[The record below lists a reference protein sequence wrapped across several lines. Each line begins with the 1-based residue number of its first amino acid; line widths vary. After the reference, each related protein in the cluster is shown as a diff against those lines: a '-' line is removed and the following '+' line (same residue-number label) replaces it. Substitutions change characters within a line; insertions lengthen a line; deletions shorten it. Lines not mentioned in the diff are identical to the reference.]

1 VSTVKRSYSSDL
13 RAEQA
18 RRTRWQ
24 IVTAA
29 GELFAEL
36 GFAGTTIDAVA
47 ERAGVSRKTVFT
59 SVGNKVELLHKAYD
73 FALGGDDEPVH
84 MIDRPALRAVIE
96 QEDPWVQMR
105 MFADFITMTHSRIA
119 RLWLALRSAAEM
131 DPDARELYDRWERE
145 RRRAMLHGPV
155 PSLIEK
161 GVLRPSLTADT
172 AADLLWTFNDP
183 ALYDR
188 LVLRAGW
195 SDEQYRDWLAETIPA
210 QLLVPEP
217 A

>member
-1 VSTVKRSYSSDL
+1 MTDVKRSYSSEL
-13 RAEQA
+13 RADQA

-24 IVTAA
+24 IVSAA
-29 GELFAEL
+29 GELFAER
-36 GFAGTTIDAVA
+36 GYSATTIDAVA

-84 MIDRPALRAVIE
+84 MTERPALKAVIE
-96 QEDPWVQMR
+96 QENPWVQMR
-105 MFADFITMTHSRIA
+105 MFADFITMTHSRIT
-119 RLWLALRSAAEM
+119 RLWVALRSAAEM
-131 DPDARELYDRWERE
+131 DPDARELYERWESE
-145 RRRAMLHGPV
+145 RRRAMRHGPV
-155 PSLIEK
+155 PALIEK
-161 GVLRPSLTADT
+161 GVLRPGLTAET

-195 SDEQYRDWLAETIPA
+195 SDEQYRTWLGETIPA
-210 QLLVPEP
+210 QLLIPET